1 MKIEYPS
8 TMTLIDRNNSNEK
21 VEKNTDDVILI
32 FVKRSD
38 DDPPVF
44 LVPVGNKM
52 TVLKYDQRLC
62 TMKHTQQTKKRGEER
77 KKKILKQ
84 NTH

>member
-21 VEKNTDDVILI
+21 VEKNKMIEMTDDVILI

-44 LVPVGNKM
+44 LVPDGNKN
-52 TVLKYDQRLC
+52 D
-62 TMKHTQQTKKRGEER
+62 
-77 KKKILKQ
+77 
-84 NTH
+84 

>member
-62 TMKHTQQTKKRGEER
+62 TMKHTQQTKKRGEEEEE
-77 KKKILKQ
+77 
-84 NTH
+84 NF